1 MVEQGLVCIDGVF
14 IDVLGRW
21 VDEKV
26 NSTLL
31 VGISLTSFRIGTR
44 GRGTKGNWRFL
55 VGSAEIVK

>member
-1 MVEQGLVCIDGVF
+1 MVEQRLVCIDGVF

-44 GRGTKGNWRFL
+44 GNWRFL

>member
-1 MVEQGLVCIDGVF
+1 MVEQRLVCIDGVF

-44 GRGTKGNWRFL
+44 GNWRFL
-55 VGSAEIVK
+55 VGSAEIMK